1 MVYLSFTSFP
11 KYGVTNFLTNGH
23 FSAIYV
29 NSVDVY
35 FYFLKPSHKF
45 KTFARHF
52 LRNDERWTC
61 YRVIHDTADH
71 VFLLALEKW
80 LSQCSRGFHAY
91 NGFKSITWW

>member
-1 MVYLSFTSFP
+1 MFLQSFLMKCWKEMVYLSFTSFP

-23 FSAIYV
+23 FSTIYV

-52 LRNDERWTC
+52 EEWRKMDM
-61 YRVIHDTADH
+61 
-71 VFLLALEKW
+71 
-80 LSQCSRGFHAY
+80 LSCDP
-91 NGFKSITWW
+91 